1 MASQSNVKKSK
12 KMGTYFKGVKHEM
25 KKVIWPSKKELLN
38 YTAVVVALSIFVAF
52 IVWVLDILIAG
63 GLSFIIK

>member
-1 MASQSNVKKSK
+1 MASPTKAKKSK
-12 KMGTYFKGVKHEM
+12 MSTYFRGVKSEM
-25 KKVIWPSKKELLN
+25 KKVVWPTRKELLN
-38 YTAVVVALSIFVAF
+38 YTAVVIALSALVAF